1 MQGSR
6 VLLEEAHPTRLVSS
20 FIPNLREMAS
30 ANLGELVAG
39 SVWTDP

>member
-20 FIPNLREMAS
+20 FFFPNLRDMAS
-30 ANLGELVAG
+30 ENLVELVAG
-39 SVWTDP
+39 SV